1 MTVRVARH
9 QIFLRALVPQST
21 RATSSPRAFA
31 EIWSSNELPSK
42 LSLLTSNFSFRLYSA
57 SPQIGQIQPISP
69 FSAAL
74 LSLQLVDQRYSFSLG
89 VTRRI
94 SSRPPVVTAK
104 SSDRPVLVRNFIL
117 DSLYNPNHGYFASQ
131 AAVVGKIP
139 KAIEFGQ
146 LWGKA
151 GYTKL
156 LNKLYKE
163 IGSSW
168 LTPVELFQPWYGYAI
183 AEFIRQSSVKSQV
196 PDLVAAKTEKSWLGR
211 KIGKRKT
218 GSHREA
224 QAFGQGSGPLR
235 IYEIGG
241 GCGTCALNVLDY
253 FEQKAPEIYK
263 RIRYTSVEISK
274 SLAAE
279 QRRTVSVLLS
289 TFFSRLVCEVAIEVC
304 FPHCQRLGQ
313 VVKNSDE
320 ITSHKY
326 NNHNAH
332 RSVELL
338 EPLCISKIVVCCA
351 LSRPFRKSG
360 EVFAIGSGGAHTK
373 WVMEICVEC

>member
-1 MTVRVARH
+1 MLSRESFSNLAACDLQYLLLAPSKMTMRVARY

-21 RATSSPRAFA
+21 RATSSPRALA
-31 EIWSSNELPSK
+31 EIWSSNELASK
-42 LSLLTSNFSFRLYSA
+42 LSLLTSNFNSRLYSA
-57 SPQIGQIQPISP
+57 SPQMGKIQPPISP

-74 LSLQLVDQRYSFSLG
+74 LSLQLVDQQYSFSLG
-89 VTRRI
+89 DTRRI
-94 SSRPPVVTAK
+94 SSRPTPALTAE
-104 SSDRPVLVRNFIL
+104 SSDCPVLVRNFIL

-156 LNKLYKE
+156 LDKLYKE

-183 AEFIRQSSVKSQV
+183 AEFIRQSSAQSGV
-196 PDLVAAKTEKSWLGR
+196 PDLLAARTEKSWLGKMTGR
-211 KIGKRKT
+211 RKT
-218 GSHREA
+218 GSQREA
-224 QAFGQGSGPLR
+224 QTLGQARGPLR

-241 GCGTCALNVLDY
+241 GCGTCALNVLDF

-263 RIRYTSVEISK
+263 RIRYTSVEISE

-279 QRRTVSVLLS
+279 QRRTVSDLLS
-289 TFFSRLVCEVAIEVC
+289 AIFSLLVCGVAVEVC
-304 FPHCQRLGQ
+304 FHIARGWARLLR
-313 VVKNSDE
+313 VLMK
-320 ITSHKY
+320 
-326 NNHNAH
+326 
-332 RSVELL
+332 
-338 EPLCISKIVVCCA
+338 
-351 LSRPFRKSG
+351 
-360 EVFAIGSGGAHTK
+360 
-373 WVMEICVEC
+373 